1 MNRITNLSHI
11 QSFHAVALAGSLA
24 AAVRAGMGSQATLS
38 RHIASLEE
46 ELRVTLF
53 ERRGDGYAL
62 TQTGE
67 RLLEHAENINNA
79 ANGFEIAATEQEQ
92 GAGGTIRITAS
103 RGVAGSIFPDILAT
117 LAMKEPEI
125 EVEIVPSDKTANLL
139 MREADIAIRM
149 FRPTQANLFACK
161 IGDLQF
167 GAYASTAYINRCGAP
182 ESLDDLK
189 NHDLIGEDQNDQLR
203 QAFKSLGVDMPK
215 NAFRFRCDDI
225 TLAWKLVLAGCGV
238 GVAQTRLGDAT
249 PHIKRILSNL
259 PEIGLPVWLVSHSEL
274 KTNPRVR
281 RVYDLLAYE
290 LRRSLSSK

>member
-46 ELRVTLF
+46 ESKVTLF
-53 ERRGDGYAL
+53 ERRGAGFAL

-103 RGVAGSIFPDILAT
+103 RGVAGSILPDILAT

-149 FRPTQANLFACK
+149 FRPTQANLFARK

-167 GAYASTAYINRCGAP
+167 GAYASPAYINRCGAP
-182 ESLDDLK
+182 VSLDDLK

-215 NAFRFRCDDI
+215 NSFRFRCDDI
-225 TLAWKLVLAGCGV
+225 TVAWKLVLAGCGV
-238 GVAQTRLGDAT
+238 GVAHTHLGDGN
-249 PHIKRILSNL
+249 PFVKRILSNL
-259 PEIGLPVWLVSHSEL
+259 PEIGLPVWLVTHREL
-274 KTNPRVR
+274 KTNSRVR